1 MNHPGTGLRVV
12 ILALFVGW
20 PAQLMAQQPKAMS
33 KLEHDEVVQMLH
45 SISDDVKKHYYD
57 KTLRNINWNDNVKS
71 FEARIDN
78 APSLNRGL
86 SEVAAALDV
95 LDDSHTFF
103 LPPAR
108 PYKHSYDLIFS
119 MIGTKCFVLQVKP
132 GSDAAKKGVR
142 AGDEVWAING
152 FPPARE
158 NVWKM
163 NYVNNVLRPQ
173 PVLRVTLQTP
183 EGARRELEITAAMRE
198 LSKIRDLTG
207 DAVWNYFREIEAA
220 MRERRMRWVE
230 SDDGVMILKFP
241 SFGFSEAEVDQVM
254 KKARKN

>member
-20 PAQLMAQQPKAMS
+20 PAQLMAQQPKPMS

-108 PYKHSYDLIFS
+108 PTSIA
-119 MIGTKCFVLQVKP
+119 T
-132 GSDAAKKGVR
+132 
-142 AGDEVWAING
+142 
-152 FPPARE
+152 
-158 NVWKM
+158 
-163 NYVNNVLRPQ
+163 
-173 PVLRVTLQTP
+173 T
-183 EGARRELEITAAMRE
+183 
-198 LSKIRDLTG
+198 
-207 DAVWNYFREIEAA
+207 
-220 MRERRMRWVE
+220 
-230 SDDGVMILKFP
+230 
-241 SFGFSEAEVDQVM
+241 
-254 KKARKN
+254 